1 MRKCRDQKHCRVWHT
16 GFDRSTV
23 TGDKLKGNRFG
34 DIKFLHITQ
43 NFSGL

>member
-1 MRKCRDQKHCRVWHT
+1 MRKCRDQKHCAECGT
-16 GFDRSTV
+16 LDLIGAV
-23 TGDKLKGNRFG
+23 TGDGLKGSRFG